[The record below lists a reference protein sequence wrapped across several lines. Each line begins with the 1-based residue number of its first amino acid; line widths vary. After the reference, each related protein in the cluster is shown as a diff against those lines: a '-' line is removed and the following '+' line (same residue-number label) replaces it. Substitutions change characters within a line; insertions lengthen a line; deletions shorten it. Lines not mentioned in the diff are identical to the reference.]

1 MISVY
6 KLKPKFQDLI
16 RPLAVKLNK
25 WGITPNSITVLA
37 VVLSAFIG
45 YSLYRQA
52 DYRMALLMVPFLYLL
67 RMVLN
72 ALDGIIAKEFNK
84 QSSVGEIL
92 NEMGDV
98 ISDVLIFI
106 GLLGFKDVNLLILI
120 GFISLS
126 IINEFSGVLSKNVY
140 GKRTY
145 HGPMGK
151 SDRAL
156 ILGAF
161 CVLNYFFASLE
172 MYLSAV
178 LACCCI
184 LIILSSYKRL
194 SIRRS

>member
-25 WGITPNSITVLA
+25 WGITPNTITVLA

-45 YSLYRQA
+45 NSLYRQA

-126 IINEFSGVLSKNVY
+126 IINEFSGVLSKRQLKQY
-140 GKRTY
+140 KSPSIKRNNQNTF
-145 HGPMGK
+145 
-151 SDRAL
+151 S
-156 ILGAF
+156 
-161 CVLNYFFASLE
+161 V
-172 MYLSAV
+172 
-178 LACCCI
+178 
-184 LIILSSYKRL
+184 
-194 SIRRS
+194 

>member
-25 WGITPNSITVLA
+25 WGITPNTITVLA

-84 QSSVGEIL
+84 QSS
-92 NEMGDV
+92 MRD
-98 ISDVLIFI
+98 
-106 GLLGFKDVNLLILI
+106 FKRNGGCNLR
-120 GFISLS
+120 
-126 IINEFSGVLSKNVY
+126 
-140 GKRTY
+140 RTY
-145 HGPMGK
+145 FY
-151 SDRAL
+151 RIAW
-156 ILGAF
+156 
-161 CVLNYFFASLE
+161 V
-172 MYLSAV
+172 
-178 LACCCI
+178 
-184 LIILSSYKRL
+184 
-194 SIRRS
+194 

>member
-1 MISVY
+1 
-6 KLKPKFQDLI
+6 
-16 RPLAVKLNK
+16 
-25 WGITPNSITVLA
+25 
-37 VVLSAFIG
+37 
-45 YSLYRQA
+45 
-52 DYRMALLMVPFLYLL
+52 
-67 RMVLN
+67 
-72 ALDGIIAKEFNK
+72 
-84 QSSVGEIL
+84 
-92 NEMGDV
+92 MGDV